1 MDWEIVSAPWS
12 TAPRTHQLH
21 LSASNTCHNEAS
33 DVLTVILVFSCS
45 RPEAWCL
52 LAVLVAG
59 DGAAH
64 HYGLSWK
71 YWGRGRHLA
80 ASKYNNNSNNGP
92 ELSSQMFSSGP
103 NPAILK
109 CLSSSLVFWS
119 GLVWWCARGCAEVMY
134 CLIINPKLTAR
145 WPSIRRCLQSAAG
158 HDDQL
163 MIPVSSTLSSAP
175 SPHSPMASGAM
186 AMEQIV

>member
-1 MDWEIVSAPWS
+1 MFADGSGGWWWCCSSLRIVMEILG
-12 TAPRTHQLH
+12 Q
-21 LSASNTCHNEAS
+21 
-33 DVLTVILVFSCS
+33 
-45 RPEAWCL
+45 RPPPCGL
-52 LAVLVAG
+52 KIQQ
-59 DGAAH
+59 
-64 HYGLSWK
+64 HY
-71 YWGRGRHLA
+71 
-80 ASKYNNNSNNGP
+80 SNNGP

-109 CLSSSLVFWS
+109 CLSSSLVVWS

-134 CLIINPKLTAR
+134 CLIINPKLMPPW